1 MTANLRRVK
10 CRRKRSRRNEIAFR
24 TTGEQTLEKNRKME
38 WAVILLIFCGLAAMV
53 LMVARVN
60 LPVAMG
66 LMVVLNWAVT
76 IRFKNYQRRL
86 EGLLMDSLYGPDRAW
101 IADGHLCGVPA
112 PEYTEKPDYGF
123 SNQRGLHWPVMPP
136 IAR

>member
-86 EGLLMDSLYGPDRAW
+86 EGLAFIDPVTGGNNLNRFLLDAGKAIEEMPENYMMVSMDVQDLR
-101 IADGHLCGVPA
+101 
-112 PEYTEKPDYGF
+112 
-123 SNQRGLHWPVMPP
+123 
-136 IAR
+136 

>member
-66 LMVVLNWAVT
+66 LMVVLTLLRADCNIGLAEARRAVIWMRERPSRRCRRT
-76 IRFKNYQRRL
+76 I
-86 EGLLMDSLYGPDRAW
+86 
-101 IADGHLCGVPA
+101 
-112 PEYTEKPDYGF
+112 
-123 SNQRGLHWPVMPP
+123 
-136 IAR
+136 